1 LKSDEDTLLV
11 NQKSGCFYC
20 GKELIYSDN
29 TEEINCLYCKISYSA
44 NSKCRDGHYVCDN
57 CHSLAAN
64 DIIEKYCSAST
75 STNPFYIAVAVMK
88 HPTVKMHGP
97 EHHFLV
103 PAVLLTTHYNLDQKL
118 SEKIEK
124 IKLARKR
131 AETIPGGSCGFHGN
145 CGAAVGTGIFMS
157 LIFNAT
163 PLSKD
168 EWKKANMMT
177 AKSLL
182 TIAEHGGP
190 RCCKRDTF
198 LAIDTVIKNLE
209 WDTDTSIKCEFYQL
223 NNECLQK
230 KCPYFG

>member
-1 LKSDEDTLLV
+1 M

-20 GKELIYSDN
+20 GKELIYSDRVEKLTCFYCVN
-29 TEEINCLYCKISYSA
+29 TFSA
-44 NSKCRDGHYVCDN
+44 NSKCQDGHFVCDN
-57 CHSLAAN
+57 CHALAAN
-64 DIIEKYCSAST
+64 DIIEKYCITSSSA
-75 STNPFYIAVAVMK
+75 NPYDITVDIMK
-88 HPTVKMHGP
+88 HPAVKMHGP

-103 PAVLLTTHYNLDQKL
+103 PAALLTAHYNLDHKR

-131 AETIPGGSCGFHGN
+131 SETVPGGSCGFHGN
-145 CGAAVGTGIFMS
+145 CGAAVGSGIFMS
-157 LIFNAT
+157 LISNAT

-198 LAIDTVIKNLE
+198 LAIDTVVKNLKWE
-209 WDTDTSIKCEFYQL
+209 IKTSMKCEFSHL
-223 NNECLQK
+223 NKECLK
-230 KCPYFG
+230 EECLYFDNGM